1 MIITDNKKA
10 QTLDGKGLIDVNNFR
25 KVNMTTIQQ
34 NLLNPNNQSLV
45 IGEFSIRQD
54 DKGRY
59 CLNDLHKAS
68 GYDKK
73 HQPAY
78 FIRNQQ
84 TKELILEIES
94 PSNGASANLQMPA
107 VERINDGKNNGTYVV
122 KELVYSYAMWIS
134 AKFHLMV
141 IRAYDSLVMEWMIGG
156 KQTISPEQCG
166 VLYNIV
172 HTRAGGNKN
181 TIVQMWSRLKNHF
194 KYSASYRELRAIHF
208 EDAKHYLEVMD
219 LKVKAEKQEVKADK
233 IEVDKHYRDNAYG
246 LALHMV
252 WVYKWWKEFGPAI
265 RTISPRMAGAI
276 NDNFIDGH
284 SFATYFIDKPT
295 RLGIDEKVECYSW
308 HLTHIERMTLE
319 YRNK

>member
-1 MIITDNKKA
+1 
-10 QTLDGKGLIDVNNFR
+10 
-25 KVNMTTIQQ
+25 MTTIQQ
-34 NLLNPNNQSLV
+34 NLLNPNNQPLV

-54 DKGRY
+54 EDGRY

-68 GYDKK
+68 GGLAK
-73 HQPAY
+73 HKPSN

-84 TKELILEIES
+84 TQDLIVEIEQFPDMS
-94 PSNGASANLQMPA
+94 SVNFDRCSNMSIGQKA
-107 VERINDGKNNGTYVV
+107 VNTIKGGIKQGMYVV
-122 KELVYSYAMWIS
+122 EDLVYLYAMWIS

-141 IRAYDSLVMEWMIGG
+141 IRAYRAQVMEWMIGG

-166 VLYNIV
+166 ILYNIV
-172 HTRAGGNKN
+172 HTRAGDNKN

-219 LKVKAEKQEVKADK
+219 LKVKTEKNEPKPEAFNLNEHNIQ
-233 IEVDKHYRDNAYG
+233 G
-246 LALHMV
+246 LAIHMI

-265 RTISPRMAGAI
+265 RALSPRMAGDI

-284 SFATYFIDKPT
+284 SFATYFINKPT
-295 RLGIDEKVECYSW
+295 RLAIDEKTKDYQW
-308 HLTHIERMTLE
+308 HASFKEKMGLDFS
-319 YRNK
+319 K

>member
-1 MIITDNKKA
+1 
-10 QTLDGKGLIDVNNFR
+10 
-25 KVNMTTIQQ
+25 MTTIQQ
-34 NLLNPNNQSLV
+34 NLLNPNNQPLV

-54 DKGRY
+54 EDGRY

-68 GYDKK
+68 GGDKK

-84 TKELILEIES
+84 TKDLIAEIEN
-94 PSNGASANLQMPA
+94 PFNGASANLQMPA
-107 VERINDGKNNGTYVV
+107 VGKLNDGKNNGTYVV

-156 KQTISPEQCG
+156 KQTISPEQAG
-166 VLYNIV
+166 ILYNIV

-219 LKVKAEKQEVKADK
+219 LKGKAEAKTKEPEVKALPYPPEVLMVAQQ
-233 IEVDKHYRDNAYG
+233 IEQEYKNG
-246 LALHMV
+246 
-252 WVYKWWKEFGPAI
+252 VYTSWFVRANNGVLSAMPLPHGWYPFNVKEF
-265 RTISPRMAGAI
+265 TKH
-276 NDNFIDGH
+276 FDGVLNILYG
-284 SFATYFIDKPT
+284 SDTLSQGRFFLQEEK
-295 RLGIDEKVECYSW
+295 GI
-308 HLTHIERMTLE
+308 
-319 YRNK
+319 

>member
-1 MIITDNKKA
+1 
-10 QTLDGKGLIDVNNFR
+10 
-25 KVNMTTIQQ
+25 MTTIQQ
-34 NLLNPNNQSLV
+34 NLLNPNNQPLV

-54 DKGRY
+54 EDGRY

-68 GYDKK
+68 GGDKK

-84 TKELILEIES
+84 TKDLIAEIEN
-94 PSNGASANLQMPA
+94 PFNGASANLQMPA
-107 VERINDGKNNGTYVV
+107 VGKLNDGKNNGTYVV

-156 KQTISPEQCG
+156 KQTISPEQAG
-166 VLYNIV
+166 ILYNIV

-219 LKVKAEKQEVKADK
+219 LKGKVEPKAKEPEVKALPYPPEVLMVAQQ
-233 IEVDKHYRDNAYG
+233 IEQEYKNGAYTSWFVRANNG
-246 LALHMV
+246 VLSAMPLPHGWYPFNV
-252 WVYKWWKEFGPAI
+252 KEF
-265 RTISPRMAGAI
+265 TKH
-276 NDNFIDGH
+276 FDGVLNILYG
-284 SFATYFIDKPT
+284 SDTLIQGRFF
-295 RLGIDEKVECYSW
+295 LQEEKC
-308 HLTHIERMTLE
+308 M
-319 YRNK
+319 

>member
-1 MIITDNKKA
+1 
-10 QTLDGKGLIDVNNFR
+10 
-25 KVNMTTIQQ
+25 MTIIQQ
-34 NLLNPNNQSLV
+34 NLLNPNNQPLV

-54 DKGRY
+54 EDGRY

-68 GYDKK
+68 GGDKK

-84 TKELILEIES
+84 TKDLIAEIEN
-94 PSNGASANLQMPA
+94 PFNGASANLQMPA
-107 VERINDGKNNGTYVV
+107 VGKLNDGKNNGTYVV

-156 KQTISPEQCG
+156 KQTISPEQAG
-166 VLYNIV
+166 ILYNIV
-172 HTRAGGNKN
+172 HTRAGDNKN

-219 LKVKAEKQEVKADK
+219 LKVKTEKKESKPEAFNLNEHNIQ
-233 IEVDKHYRDNAYG
+233 G
-246 LALHMV
+246 LAIHMI

-265 RTISPRMAGAI
+265 RALSPRMAGDI
-276 NDNFIDGH
+276 HDNFIDGH
-284 SFATYFIDKPT
+284 SFATHFIDKPT
-295 RLGIDEKVECYSW
+295 RLAIDEKTKDYQW
-308 HLTHIERMTLE
+308 HASFKEKMGLDFS
-319 YRNK
+319 K